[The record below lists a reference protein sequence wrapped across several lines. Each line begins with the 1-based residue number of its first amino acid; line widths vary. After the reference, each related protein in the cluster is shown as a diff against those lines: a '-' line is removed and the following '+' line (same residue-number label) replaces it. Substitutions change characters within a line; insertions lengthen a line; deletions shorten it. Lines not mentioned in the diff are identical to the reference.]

1 MVDGLR
7 IDLTNLKKVLLFDRF
22 IKIKFPTKII
32 MAHQVQTDDI
42 ELSGKADSPLEM
54 DFSEP
59 VRFVYSLAE
68 LKQMR
73 EVFFVK

>member
-1 MVDGLR
+1 
-7 IDLTNLKKVLLFDRF
+7 
-22 IKIKFPTKII
+22 
-32 MAHQVQTDDI
+32 MAYQVQTDDI
-42 ELSGKADSPLEM
+42 ESSGKADSPFELN
-54 DFSEP
+54 FSKP

>member
-1 MVDGLR
+1 
-7 IDLTNLKKVLLFDRF
+7 
-22 IKIKFPTKII
+22 
-32 MAHQVQTDDI
+32 MAYQVQTDDI
-42 ELSGKADSPLEM
+42 ESSGKADSPLEL
-54 DFSEP
+54 DFSKP